1 MFMDEIFF
9 EMEFENVYIYNVN
22 YFYVVFGDRL
32 NIYSVYNEIFKK
44 KYYWFICLYYWLFL
58 YFFVLN
64 DCKFYIFFIKNIV
77 YVFINNV
84 SNSL

>member
-22 YFYVVFGDRL
+22 YFCVVFGDRL
-32 NIYSVYNEIFKK
+32 NIYSVYNEKLKK
-44 KYYWFICLYYWLFL
+44 KYYLFIFLYYWLFL

-64 DCKFYIFFIKNIV
+64 DCKLYIFFIKNIV

-84 SNSL
+84 SKSL